1 MLNIMRKHA
10 RSWWIKALLITVA
23 LSFIVGFG
31 ILTTFRE
38 DDRDRYVA
46 KVDDMII
53 TPDDFSSAFL
63 RELEALREKYGED
76 LTDEEIKGLD
86 LKKTVLNNQIDTIL
100 ELKYARKLNVPVSD
114 EEIAE
119 LIALTPYFQENG
131 DFSYEL
137 YTQVLRYNGL
147 NEAQYESLVRDE
159 LIIEKM
165 RNIIRDSVKV
175 SDREVLSV
183 IEFQGLDVGNLDDL
197 TPDDRE
203 YYTRTALAIKKFEA
217 YGKFLNR
224 LYSQADIDINTS
236 YLE

>member
-1 MLNIMRKHA
+1 MLNIMRRHA
-10 RSWWIKALLITVA
+10 SSWWIKVLLIAVA

-46 KVDDMII
+46 KVDDTII
-53 TPDDFSSAFL
+53 TPDDFSNAFL
-63 RELEALREKYGED
+63 RELEILREKYGEE
-76 LTDEEIKGLD
+76 LTDEQIENLD
-86 LKKTVLNNQIDTIL
+86 LKWTVLNSQIDTIL
-100 ELKYARKLNVPVSD
+100 ELKYARKLNIPVSN

-119 LIALTPYFQENG
+119 LIAMTPYFQENG
-131 DFSYEL
+131 EFSYDL

-147 NEAQYESLVRDE
+147 SEAQYESLVRED
-159 LIIEKM
+159 LTIEKM
-165 RNIIRDSVKV
+165 RNVIRDSVKV

-183 IEFQGLDVGNLDDL
+183 VQSQGLSIESLDEL

-203 YYTRTALAIKKFEA
+203 YYTRTALAIKKFQA

-224 LYSQADIDINTS
+224 LYSKADIDINTS

>member
-10 RSWWIKALLITVA
+10 GSWWIKVLLITVA

-46 KVDDMII
+46 KVDTTII
-53 TPDDFSSAFL
+53 TPDDFSDAFL
-63 RELEALREKYGED
+63 RELEVLREKYGEE
-76 LTDEEIKGLD
+76 LTDEQIKNLD
-86 LKKTVLNNQIDTIL
+86 LKRTVLNNQIDTIL
-100 ELKYARKLNVPVSD
+100 ELKYARKLNIPVNN

-119 LIALTPYFQENG
+119 LIAMTPFFQENG
-131 DFSYEL
+131 EFSYDL

-147 NEAQYESLVRDE
+147 SEAQYESLVRED
-159 LIIEKM
+159 LTIEKM
-165 RNIIRDSVKV
+165 RNLVRDSVKV

-183 IEFQGLDVGNLDDL
+183 AQSQGLSVESLDEL

-203 YYTRTALAIKKFEA
+203 YYTRMALAIKKFEA

-224 LYSQADIDINTS
+224 LYSKADIDINTS

>member
-10 RSWWIKALLITVA
+10 RSWWIKTLLIAVA

-38 DDRDRYVA
+38 EDRDRYVA
-46 KVDDMII
+46 KVDDTII
-53 TPDDFSSAFL
+53 TPDDFSTAFY
-63 RELEALREKYGED
+63 RELEEFREKYGED
-76 LTDEEIKGLD
+76 LTDEEIKELD
-86 LKKTVLNNQIDTIL
+86 LKRTVLNNQIDTIL
-100 ELKYARKLNVPVSD
+100 ELKYARKLNIPVSD
-114 EEIAE
+114 ETIAE
-119 LIALTPYFQENG
+119 LIVLTPYFQESGEFN
-131 DFSYEL
+131 YEL

-147 NEAQYESLVRDE
+147 TEAQYESLVRDE
-159 LIIEKM
+159 LTIEKM
-165 RNIIRDSVKV
+165 RNVVRDSVKV

-183 IEFQGLDVGNLDDL
+183 IEFQGLEIESLDEL
-197 TPDDRE
+197 TPDDME
-203 YYTRTALAIKKFEA
+203 FYTRTALAVKKFEA